1 MKFIQADIDS
11 IVIAKENDS
20 LTVFVGAGFSKF
32 SETDTIKFP
41 SWGDLIGAL
50 KSELNT
56 VETDYLKVAQ
66 LYYLEFGEYKLYQK
80 LREFIPLHA
89 SPSEFHS
96 QLFQVL
102 QPKYIITTNWD
113 NLLEKTIYENG
124 LIYDIVKTE
133 SDLIKSILPN
143 KLIKIHG
150 DFDTHNIIFTE
161 DNYLNYSI
169 NNPLFDNFLK
179 HILSTSTVL
188 FLGYS
193 YSDIDLKQIVKWIE
207 KNSKISPPRFLLN
220 MRAESSQKKYLEN
233 HGIKHLEIRNECK
246 EYKELYDN
254 FFTYVEKTISG
265 ELFLEKD
272 EVSDDSVI
280 TYFYTKLSGLNELN
294 TLLPEQITNVFSN
307 CTIKYHYD
315 CFGLEFHTDALTM
328 DYDTDIRQIYARFF
342 RVLESNEKIQI
353 FRDKMNYIF
362 SSFISAGI
370 VFIEYNNITFNITD
384 HFKSSRFEDQF
395 DSERDDFS
403 KFISFSSRM
412 PKANF
417 DTLTFHSKSED
428 DKLATF
434 KNLSSEVTRNLVQK
448 KYLSAMI
455 SKFNKALFAYNL
467 SVDLDIN
474 QELKDRFR
482 KESQYEFTNELINNK
497 YPSRSKVHFQPLVDL
512 LNFKSIYKFHY
523 NSIVDNL
530 ELLKAAENNKRGG
543 FSFNNKEQ
551 RSNDYLIQLLR
562 FCADNDITLD
572 VYSEF
577 RNLMVSYVTGKFE
590 ISKVKEKFSL
600 SIFDLFI
607 IVKYFK
613 FKDSWELLIKHVIPF
628 VKEESA
634 EGTAGKYLH
643 FSENEK
649 LYISKVFDNLSD
661 LFIKHSHSFY
671 ANNISNS
678 FLNLMLA
685 LGLFNWNNEELEK
698 FISRIKSILLQSDIP
713 RDCIKAINYFTVMQ
727 YKLYKTKSSKFLEL
741 IDVVL
746 EGFVSGKF
754 RAPIY
759 QGIYSNLSYVYFYS
773 EVNKIPYSNKKLV
786 DKAIYALKNDFEGD
800 EQIQRFFLQEF
811 LLPIYPISNNEVKS
825 SFTEYFDSLRV
836 NNWNEVDKE
845 LLYKEIFRE
854 LNFLQYGCEV
864 RENFF
869 TFFIDW
875 LKNNFDEN
883 VYSSPEFLK
892 EGGVE
897 HMLRMI
903 EYLNNQRHLEQF
915 REVFDLLQNKRKA
928 FSEKINILP
937 D

>member
-11 IVIAKENDS
+11 IATAKENDS

-32 SETDTIKFP
+32 SETDIIKFP
-41 SWGDLIGAL
+41 SWGDLIKTL
-50 KSELNT
+50 KSELST
-56 VETDYLKVAQ
+56 DETDYLKVAQ
-66 LYYLEFGEYKLYQK
+66 LYHLEFGEYKLYQK

-89 SPSEFHS
+89 TPSEFHL
-96 QLFQVL
+96 QVFQVL

-124 LIYDIVKTE
+124 FTYDVVKTE
-133 SDLIKSILPN
+133 SDLIKSTLPN

-150 DFDTHNIIFTE
+150 DFDAHNIIFTE
-161 DNYLNYSI
+161 DDYLSYSI

-179 HILSTSTVL
+179 HILSTTTVL

-220 MRAESSQKKYLEN
+220 MRSESSQKKYLEN
-233 HGIKHLEIRNECK
+233 HGIKHLEVRDECK
-246 EYKELYDN
+246 EYKELYEN

-272 EVSDDSVI
+272 EVYDDSVI

-307 CTIKYHYD
+307 CSMKYHHN
-315 CFGLEFHTDALTM
+315 CFGLEFHHNALTM
-328 DYDTDIRQIYARFF
+328 DYDSNVRKIYARFF
-342 RVLESNEKIQI
+342 ELLKYNGTFQI
-353 FRDKMNYIF
+353 FREKMSYIF

-370 VFIEYNNITFNITD
+370 VFVEYDNFIFNIAENFD
-384 HFKSSRFEDQF
+384 NLKSEDKF
-395 DSERDDFS
+395 DPERDNIS
-403 KFISFSSRM
+403 KFISFSRKM
-412 PKANF
+412 PVYNF
-417 DTLTFHSKSED
+417 NVLTFHSKSTDE
-428 DKLATF
+428 KLEIF
-434 KNLSSEVTRNLVQK
+434 KNLSSEVTSKLVK
-448 KYLSAMI
+448 KQYLSAMI
-455 SKFNKALFAYNL
+455 SKFNKTIFAYNL
-467 SVDLDIN
+467 STDPDIN
-474 QELKDRFR
+474 QELRDRFR

-497 YPSRSKVHFQPLVDL
+497 YPSQSKAHFQPLVDL
-512 LNFKSIYKFHY
+512 LNFRSIYKFHY
-523 NSIVDNL
+523 DSIVDSS
-530 ELLKAAENNKRGG
+530 ELLKAAENNKNGG
-543 FSFNNKEQ
+543 FSFNHKEQ

-577 RNLMVSYVTGKFE
+577 KNLMVSYVTGKFKL
-590 ISKVKEKFSL
+590 SKVKENFSL

-613 FKDSWELLIKHVIPF
+613 FKDLWDLLVKYVMPF
-628 VKEESA
+628 VKEEST
-634 EGTAGKYLH
+634 EGSAIKYLY
-643 FSENEK
+643 FSGNEK

-671 ANNISNS
+671 ANKISDS

-685 LGLFNWNNEELEK
+685 LGLFNWSNEELEK
-698 FISRIKSILLQSDIP
+698 FINRIKSVLLKSDIP
-713 RDCIKAINYFTVMQ
+713 RDCIKSINYFTVMQ
-727 YKLYKTKSSKFLEL
+727 YKLYKTKSDKFLEL

-746 EGFVSGKF
+746 EGFISGKF

-759 QGIYSNLSYVYFYS
+759 QRVNSDLSDVYLYF
-773 EVNKIPYSNKKLV
+773 EVNNMNYSNKKLV
-786 DKAIYALKNDFEGD
+786 DKAIFFLEKDFEGN
-800 EQIQRFFLQEF
+800 EQAQRFFLQEF
-811 LLPIYPISNNEVKS
+811 FLPIYPISNNEVRS

-836 NNWNEVDKE
+836 NNWNEVDE
-845 LLYKEIFRE
+845 GLLYKEIFRE
-854 LNFLQYGCEV
+854 LSFLQYGCEV
-864 RENFF
+864 REHFV

-875 LKNNFDEN
+875 IKHELDEN
-883 VYSSPEFLK
+883 VYSSLEFLK
-892 EGGVE
+892 EGGIE
-897 HMLRMI
+897 YMLRII

-915 REVFDLLQNKRKA
+915 REVFDIVQSKRKE
-928 FSEKINILP
+928 FSEKI
-937 D
+937 